1 MKRLLVMI
9 ALGLLMA
16 SGAFCQKRWTLSV
29 EESLGVGFG
38 GKEPRVVS
46 TTEFVATRN
55 LSSLFSVGA
64 GIGLRVADAVT
75 DYIVEN
81 GGMPTKEYMLEF
93 SAPVFLRLG
102 LQGNKWF
109 VRADGGYAPGLL
121 SRSFPLSKGGVS
133 YPCYTGFFVE
143 PHAGCFLGKHS
154 VIGVGVLFQ
163 QCRVTY
169 RTTTQEGG
177 CVVMTKVE
185 SKKEFPATL
194 TFRYAYRF

>member
-1 MKRLLVMI
+1 MLMMI
-9 ALGLLMA
+9 VLGLVMA
-16 SGAFCQKRWTLSV
+16 SGAFGQKRWTLSV
-29 EESLGVGFG
+29 EESLGIGFG
-38 GKEPRVVS
+38 GMEPRVVS
-46 TTEFVATRN
+46 TTEFVATRS
-55 LSSLFSVGA
+55 LGSLFSVGA

-93 SAPVFLRLG
+93 SAPVFVRLG

-121 SRSFPLSKGGVS
+121 SRSFPFSKGGVS

-169 RTTTQEGG
+169 RTTKQEGIP
-177 CVVMTKVE
+177 CHPH
-185 SKKEFPATL
+185 FPL
-194 TFRYAYRF
+194 RLPLLGILS

>member
-1 MKRLLVMI
+1 MLMMI
-9 ALGLLMA
+9 ALGLVMV
-16 SGAFCQKRWTLSV
+16 SGAFGQKRWTLSV
-29 EESLGVGFG
+29 EESLGIGFG
-38 GKEPRVVS
+38 GMEPRVVS
-46 TTEFVATRN
+46 TTEFVATRS
-55 LSSLFSVGA
+55 LGSLFSVGA

-93 SAPVFLRLG
+93 SAPLFVRLG
-102 LQGNKWF
+102 LQGNNWF

-121 SRSFPLSKGGVS
+121 SRSFPFSKGGVS

-169 RTTTQEGG
+169 RTTKQEG
-177 CVVMTKVE
+177 CLVMTDVK

>member
-1 MKRLLVMI
+1 MKRLLMMI
-9 ALGLLMA
+9 ALGLVMA
-16 SGAFCQKRWTLSV
+16 SGAFGQKRWTLSV
-29 EESLGVGFG
+29 EESLGIGLG
-38 GKEPRVVS
+38 GMEPRVVS
-46 TTEFVATRN
+46 TTEFVATRS
-55 LSSLFSVGA
+55 LGSLFSVGA

-93 SAPVFLRLG
+93 SAPLFVRLG
-102 LQGNKWF
+102 LQGNNWF

-121 SRSFPLSKGGVS
+121 SRSFPFSKGGVS

-169 RTTTQEGG
+169 RTTKQEG
-177 CVVMTKVE
+177 CLVMTDVK

>member
-1 MKRLLVMI
+1 MKRLLMI
-9 ALGLLMA
+9 VFGLVMA
-16 SGAFCQKRWTLSV
+16 SGAFGQKRWTLSV
-29 EESLGVGFG
+29 EESLGIGFG
-38 GKEPRVVS
+38 GMEPRVVS
-46 TTEFVATRN
+46 TTEFVATRS
-55 LSSLFSVGA
+55 LGSLFSVGA

-93 SAPVFLRLG
+93 SAPVFVRLG
-102 LQGNKWF
+102 LQGNNWF

-121 SRSFPLSKGGVS
+121 SRSFPFSKGGVS

-169 RTTTQEGG
+169 RTTKQEG
-177 CVVMTKVE
+177 CLVMTDVK

>member
-1 MKRLLVMI
+1 MLMI
-9 ALGLLMA
+9 VLGLLVA
-16 SGAFCQKRWTLSV
+16 SGAFGQKRWTLSV
-29 EESLGVGFG
+29 EESLGIGFG
-38 GKEPRVVS
+38 GMEPRVVS
-46 TTEFVATRN
+46 TTEFVATRS
-55 LSSLFSVGA
+55 LGSLFSVGA
-64 GIGLRVADAVT
+64 GIGLRVADVVT

-93 SAPVFLRLG
+93 SAPVFVRLG
-102 LQGNKWF
+102 LQGNNWF

-121 SRSFPLSKGGVS
+121 SRSFPFSKGGVS

-169 RTTTQEGG
+169 RTTKQEG
-177 CVVMTKVE
+177 CLVMTDVK

>member
-1 MKRLLVMI
+1 MKRLLMMI
-9 ALGLLMA
+9 ALGLVMV
-16 SGAFCQKRWTLSV
+16 SGAFGQKRWTLSV
-29 EESLGVGFG
+29 EESLGIGFG
-38 GKEPRVVS
+38 GMEPRVVS
-46 TTEFVATRN
+46 TTEFVATRS
-55 LSSLFSVGA
+55 LGSLFSVGA

-93 SAPVFLRLG
+93 SAPLFVRLG
-102 LQGNKWF
+102 LQGNNWF

-121 SRSFPLSKGGVS
+121 SRSFPFSKGGVS

-169 RTTTQEGG
+169 RTTKQEG
-177 CVVMTKVE
+177 CLVMTDVK